1 MILDRILTLLYE
13 YIYFYTNFCTNTV
26 ERCLKAN
33 MYIVQEEV
41 KQNEAQSLNKLSSVK
56 NVLKKTC
63 FVKKYFFPVETI
75 RVNHQSQLLE
85 LNAL

>member
-1 MILDRILTLLYE
+1 MILDRIHTLLYE

-56 NVLKKTC
+56 NVLKKTG

-75 RVNHQSQLLE
+75 RVNHQSHLLE

>member
-56 NVLKKTC
+56 NVLTKTC

-75 RVNHQSQLLE
+75 RVKHQSQLLE

>member
-1 MILDRILTLLYE
+1 
-13 YIYFYTNFCTNTV
+13 
-26 ERCLKAN
+26 

-56 NVLKKTC
+56 NVLKKTG

-75 RVNHQSQLLE
+75 RVNHQSHLLE

>member
-1 MILDRILTLLYE
+1 MILDRILSLLYE